1 MSTFNYSSSQLG
13 LRSVHEKRSKESQQ
27 KRNMKP
33 SPRIA
38 WLVRWLY
45 LVAVVQSS
53 ALFAA
58 LMPDSWADACA
69 DFMGV
74 EPLSHTPLA
83 GYLARLSSMMYVVH
97 GATLIIVA
105 RNMPQ
110 SLFMVRPLGCVTSL
124 LGCFMLAID
133 LAEGMPIVWTWIEFT
148 ALTANG
154 VIMMVL
160 TPRAND

>member
-1 MSTFNYSSSQLG
+1 
-13 LRSVHEKRSKESQQ
+13 
-27 KRNMKP
+27 MKP

-38 WLVRWLY
+38 WLIRWLY

-58 LMPDSWADACA
+58 VMPDSWADACA
-69 DFMGV
+69 EFMGV
-74 EPLSHTPLA
+74 EPLPHTPLA

-97 GATLIIVA
+97 GATLFIVA
-105 RNMPQ
+105 RNIPR

-133 LAEGMPIVWTWIEFT
+133 LAEGMPIIWTWIEFT

-154 VIMMVL
+154 VIMMML
-160 TPRAND
+160 APRAEEAEKYTR

>member
-1 MSTFNYSSSQLG
+1 MD
-13 LRSVHEKRSKESQQ
+13 LRIANEKRSKESQQ

-53 ALFAA
+53 ALLAA

-69 DFMGV
+69 EFMGV
-74 EPLSHTPLA
+74 EPLPHTPLA
-83 GYLARLSSMMYVVH
+83 GYLARLSSLMYVVH
-97 GATLIIVA
+97 GATLFIVA
-105 RNMPQ
+105 KKMPQ

-133 LAEGMPIVWTWIEFT
+133 LAEGMPIMWTGIEFT

-160 TPRAND
+160 ARRAETTE